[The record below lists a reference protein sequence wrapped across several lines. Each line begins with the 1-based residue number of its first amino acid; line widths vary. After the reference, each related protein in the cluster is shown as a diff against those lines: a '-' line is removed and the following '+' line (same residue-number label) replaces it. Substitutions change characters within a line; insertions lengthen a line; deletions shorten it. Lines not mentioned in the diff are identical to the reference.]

1 MKKALLL
8 DVSAMMYRAYFS
20 LINMSNSKG
29 EATGA
34 IFGFTNML
42 LNLIEEYEPD
52 YIIAAFDNK
61 RSSLKR
67 TEKFSEYKAQRKP
80 MPEDLLEQV

>member
-29 EATGA
+29 QATGA
-34 IFGFTNML
+34 IYGFTNTL
-42 LNLIEEYEPD
+42 LALIEEYEPD
-52 YIIAAFDNK
+52 YIISAFDNK
-61 RSSLKR
+61 RSNLKR
-67 TEKFSEYKAQRKP
+67 TEIFSA
-80 MPEDLLEQV
+80 